1 MGWAAEMEREFIRA
15 RTREAL
21 MRLRAQGKRLGRP
34 RKVDEVIARRA
45 IEYVARGYTL
55 KDAAKVLGVG
65 YSTLARHL
73 TQSPVLRSFYYE
85 AMAGARY
92 VKSSAFT

>member
-55 KDAAKVLGVG
+55 KDAAKVLGVS